1 MLKVYKYARAKGW
14 RGAFQM
20 ALVYL
25 DLSAVD
31 HLVHMSSSG
40 MDQQGAMVGG
50 ILSLGA
56 VRQSHK
62 INLSDCL
69 QLFAEREIL
78 DQDNMWYALT
88 GRTCRVWGF

>member
-1 MLKVYKYARAKGW
+1 M
-14 RGAFQM
+14 
-20 ALVYL
+20 VYL

-40 MDQQGAMVGG
+40 MDQQGAIVGG

-78 DQDNMWYALT
+78 DQDNMWYAPAEPHVRA
-88 GRTCRVWGF
+88 GSKSCWGPRKLVGP